1 MITAHV
7 AKSGG
12 NFDIDRKKLTG
23 KGVYAYEDAER
34 EQASNNRLGGSKS
47 LYEKQISA
55 EMRKGNGIPRDPRKN
70 PQPYNS
76 IWDVFNY

>member
-34 EQASNNRLGGSKS
+34 ELEDIKQRMALE
-47 LYEKQISA
+47 YEL
-55 EMRKGNGIPRDPRKN
+55 P
-70 PQPYNS
+70 PYDF
-76 IWDVFNY
+76 IG